1 MNEDTRTVMRQW
13 TLAQPVVSAFITSIV
28 RDFTDRDDVLQ
39 DTAVAVLESS
49 PRYDSARP
57 FLAWALGIA
66 QNQIRLYLRRC
77 SRDRLLL
84 DEGLVEIVAAS
95 FERVSSAEHL
105 RQLEYLRECLAGL
118 EDRERQLFELRYAQD
133 LKPAA
138 MGRILEMHPNT
149 VSKALQ
155 RIRDQLRECLQ
166 RRAAMEGPA

>member
-1 MNEDTRTVMRQW
+1 MDEHTRSVMRQW

-39 DTAVAVLESS
+39 NTAVAVLESCS
-49 PRYDSARP
+49 RYNSDRP
-57 FLAWALGIA
+57 FLAWALGVA

-84 DEGLVEIVAAS
+84 DEGLGEFVAAS
-95 FERVSSAEHL
+95 FQRVSSAEHL

-138 MGRILEMHPNT
+138 MGLILEMHPNT

>member
-1 MNEDTRTVMRQW
+1 MNEHTRSVMRQW

-39 DTAVAVLESS
+39 NTAVAVLESCS
-49 PRYDSARP
+49 RYNSDRP
-57 FLAWALGIA
+57 FLAWALGVA

-118 EDRERQLFELRYAQD
+118 EDRERQLFELRNAQD
-133 LKPAA
+133 LNNHEWHLRAYHLVLQVNLAFRK
-138 MGRILEMHPNT
+138 MLDT
-149 VSKALQ
+149 KA
-155 RIRDQLRECLQ
+155 
-166 RRAAMEGPA
+166 RRNLKASNS